1 MQRPCRD
8 CPEGLKQESSYKDET
23 GAIRLCATHALKAGT
38 YKMRYPCRDCP
49 EGAKREAHFVDE
61 TGASNKLCADHAR
74 IAGTHEVRNPCRD
87 CQEGAKLQANYKDET
102 GASSKLCA
110 KHAVLAGTHVEIQP
124 GASRIACECFD
135 RLETLLKITLPH
147 VHYDSQGNV
156 TGEEV
161 RGLVPGSKCRPD
173 SYQDNSNTVWLFHGS
188 YYHGFPPGHPKHET
202 FGVGDQWGPDL
213 WEATVEQMKL
223 YVKCGYVVNYI
234 MEHEYQETRVRR
246 FPRALGTVV
255 HRFEL

>member
-1 MQRPCRD
+1 
-8 CPEGLKQESSYKDET
+8 
-23 GAIRLCATHALKAGT
+23 
-38 YKMRYPCRDCP
+38 MRYPCRDCP

-135 RLETLLKITLPH
+135 RLETLLNMPLPH
-147 VHYDSQGNV
+147 VHYDSQGNG

-173 SYQDNSNTVWLFHGS
+173 SYQDNSKTVWLFHGS
-188 YYHGFPPGHPKHET
+188 YYHGS
-202 FGVGDQWGPDL
+202 
-213 WEATVEQMKL
+213 
-223 YVKCGYVVNYI
+223 
-234 MEHEYQETRVRR
+234 
-246 FPRALGTVV
+246 
-255 HRFEL
+255 

>member
-1 MQRPCRD
+1 MRGPRAECRNAYSTKPLPRLPGG
-8 CPEGLKQESSYKDET
+8 CEKPSGLQGYK
-23 GAIRLCATHALKAGT
+23 
-38 YKMRYPCRDCP
+38 
-49 EGAKREAHFVDE
+49 DE

-110 KHAVLAGTHVEIQP
+110 KHAVLAGTHVETQP

-135 RLETLLKITLPH
+135 RLETLLNMPLPH

-173 SYQDNSNTVWLFHGS
+173 SYQDNSKTVWLFHGS